1 MDYLICLMELVSLL
15 FQLRGFFTLEWG
27 NEVTINYEKQVN
39 WILSYQVLI
48 PKKKNY
54 LVLELNF

>member
-48 PKKKNY
+48 P
-54 LVLELNF
+54 

>member
-1 MDYLICLMELVSLL
+1 MIKSLDGLSNLFNGTCLIIVSIK
-15 FQLRGFFTLEWG
+15 RFFTLERG

-48 PKKKNY
+48 P
-54 LVLELNF
+54 